1 MPGSTAADKKP
12 WGSCPMCSVHQFLS
26 QWPMTSDLV
35 RFGDGGALCFAKSTT
50 KSVSCEHWVLMS
62 ITRMRSAL
70 SSIIAGLVLWSIQ
83 DITSSKGLAEDNA
96 VLLLRS
102 VIKLCEDHKSFSCVP
117 MLLHNFFCLTVWL
130 GREREY
136 TFCCF
141 ELLLTSDWSLFLL
154 PSSSSSPS
162 IVFLFPSWS
171 SHASLLPFKIYLT
184 CS

>member
-1 MPGSTAADKKP
+1 MHGSTAADKKP

-26 QWPMTSDLV
+26 QWQMTSDLV

-50 KSVSCEHWVLMS
+50 KSISCEHWVLMS

-70 SSIIAGLVLWSIQ
+70 SSIFAGLILWSWQ
-83 DITSSKGLAEDNA
+83 DINSSKGMADENA

-102 VIKLCEDHKSFSCVP
+102 VIKLCEVLKSFSCVP
-117 MLLHNFFCLTVWL
+117 TLLHNSYSLTVV
-130 GREREY
+130 RERVHL
-136 TFCCF
+136 CCF

-171 SHASLLPFKIYLT
+171 SHASLLPFIMYLA
-184 CS
+184 CN